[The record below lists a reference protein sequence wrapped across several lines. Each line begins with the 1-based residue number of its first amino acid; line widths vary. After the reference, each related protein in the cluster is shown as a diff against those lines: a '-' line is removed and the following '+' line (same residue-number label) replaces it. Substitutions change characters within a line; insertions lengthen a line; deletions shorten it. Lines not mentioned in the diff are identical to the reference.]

1 MHVISD
7 LKHII
12 SELTCTRLWVAQSHL
27 IRKTHVDLEFIYLFL
42 PIKAVLIVLTAL
54 LFVTFYLSIS
64 FSPTS
69 DSGLSMIKC

>member
-1 MHVISD
+1 MFVICISD

-42 PIKAVLIVLTAL
+42 PIRGSTNCTDSITFCNILFKYL
-54 LFVTFYLSIS
+54 L
-64 FSPTS
+64 
-69 DSGLSMIKC
+69 